1 MKKTK
6 RTLGLLTAVCVMTS
20 ALSGCQI
27 ETKSGAAGAPQT
39 TSEETQMVSTGASS
53 ASGEPSDNVTEITY
67 WYSWTGATQENNMEL
82 TELFNETVGKEK
94 GIHVTAEY
102 QGTYDELHQKLQAAY
117 VANETPEVTV
127 MEIGSIRTFAEN
139 GVLEPLDNYVAE
151 AGVDMNDFYDGLM
164 ENCYVDE
171 VCYGLPYLRS
181 TPIMY
186 CNNTLLNEAGWD
198 YKDIKTWDDL
208 GAAATAVHEKTGK
221 YGISQYSYI
230 WTLEAFMIE
239 HGTTILNED
248 ETATNLNSEEGKEI
262 INFYKDMIDQGI
274 VHAYNSAE
282 SDKVTSDVQN
292 ESTAIWFGST
302 GSLKDNVA
310 IADEL
315 GFELGTAFIPK
326 YVTYGTPTGGCCLIM
341 TSNVTDEEKAAA
353 WEFLEFM
360 TETEQAIK
368 SSIKTGYLPSRKSA
382 GESETM
388 QEYFKEMP
396 LAKVALDQLEYAT
409 GRPTNPGYVEA
420 VDAIESALDA
430 IYVNGADVDQTL
442 ANLEVK
448 VNKLLNQ

>member
-1 MKKTK
+1 
-6 RTLGLLTAVCVMTS
+6 
-20 ALSGCQI
+20 
-27 ETKSGAAGAPQT
+27 
-39 TSEETQMVSTGASS
+39 
-53 ASGEPSDNVTEITY
+53 
-67 WYSWTGATQENNMEL
+67 
-82 TELFNETVGKEK
+82 
-94 GIHVTAEY
+94 
-102 QGTYDELHQKLQAAY
+102 
-117 VANETPEVTV
+117 
-127 MEIGSIRTFAEN
+127 
-139 GVLEPLDNYVAE
+139 
-151 AGVDMNDFYDGLM
+151 
-164 ENCYVDE
+164 
-171 VCYGLPYLRS
+171 
-181 TPIMY
+181 
-186 CNNTLLNEAGWD
+186 
-198 YKDIKTWDDL
+198 
-208 GAAATAVHEKTGK
+208 
-221 YGISQYSYI
+221 
-230 WTLEAFMIE
+230 MIE

-274 VHAYNSAE
+274 VHAHNSAE

-326 YVTYGTPTGGCCLIM
+326 DVTYGTPTGGCCLIM

-430 IYVNGADVDQTL
+430 IYINGADVDQTL
-442 ANLEVK
+442 ADLEVK